1 MNFHQKLEFNK
12 LIKELD
18 YIDSDLTYK
27 TSLLKNA
34 DEDFIKN
41 VNSVLEKFPQL
52 KTIVDEKNA
61 RRFQNIVDI
70 NLPEIN
76 DDDEIV
82 ENIVTESKPDK
93 LKSLYRQIAKTT
105 HPDKSNQD
113 SLKELYLDAQKAY
126 DSNDIL
132 QMMSICERL
141 KIDYEISPTEVN
153 LVREEIK
160 LKKERINFYQV
171 KKIEPIIK
179 VINIR
184 KDVGSPIFRILSR
197 CRVAC
202 AMAQYIIKF

>member
-1 MNFHQKLEFNK
+1 MNFYEKLEFNK

-70 NLPEIN
+70 NIPKIN
-76 DDDEIV
+76 DDDNDDVIV
-82 ENIVTESKPDK
+82 DNIVTESKPDK

-105 HPDKSNQD
+105 HPDKSNQE

-141 KIDYEISPTEVN
+141 KIDYEISPIEVN

-160 LKKERINFYQV
+160 LKKERINFLESTYTWKWFVEESVDLKNQ
-171 KKIEPIIK
+171 IILNYLESQ
-179 VINIR
+179 IIR
-184 KDVGSPIFRILSR
+184 
-197 CRVAC
+197 
-202 AMAQYIIKF
+202 

>member
-1 MNFHQKLEFNK
+1 MNFYEKLEFNK

-34 DEDFIKN
+34 DEDFIKS

-61 RRFQNIVDI
+61 RRFQNLVDI
-70 NLPEIN
+70 NLPKIN
-76 DDDEIV
+76 DDDDEIV

-105 HPDKSNQD
+105 HPDKANQD

-141 KIDYEISPTEVN
+141 KIDYEISPIEVN

-160 LKKERINFYQV
+160 LKKERINFLESTYTW
-171 KKIEPIIK
+171 KWFIEESKDLKNQIVLNYLESQII
-179 VINIR
+179 R
-184 KDVGSPIFRILSR
+184 
-197 CRVAC
+197 
-202 AMAQYIIKF
+202 

>member
-1 MNFHQKLEFNK
+1 MNFHEKLEFNK

-52 KTIVDEKNA
+52 KTIVDERNA
-61 RRFQNIVDI
+61 RRFANINHI
-70 NLPEIN
+70 NLPKN
-76 DDDEIV
+76 DSYEDEFT

-105 HPDKSNQD
+105 HPDKANQD
-113 SLKELYLDAQKAY
+113 NLKELYLDAQKAY

-160 LKKERINFYQV
+160 LKKERINFLESTYTWKWFIEESVDLKNKIILNYLESQV
-171 KKIEPIIK
+171 
-179 VINIR
+179 IR
-184 KDVGSPIFRILSR
+184 
-197 CRVAC
+197 
-202 AMAQYIIKF
+202 